1 MRSVKRVVVLGG
13 GVGGTVVANV
23 VAKKA
28 KDADVTVVDKT
39 GKHVYQ
45 PGFVYLAFDH
55 MKPKKLVRDER
66 KLLRRRV
73 KLVID
78 EAVRVDATK
87 KEVHLKSGRIL
98 PYDYLVIATGSRL
111 APEEIPGAETAHHFY
126 SAEAAL
132 KLRKALREFPGGR
145 IVIAIGGV
153 PYKCPPA
160 PAESA
165 CLLDYYFTRRKMRD
179 KVDIHYLS
187 PLGRVFP
194 LETVSPR
201 VQEVFDA
208 KGVRYTTFFN
218 AERVD
223 PEAKVVHSLEGEAI
237 PYDLLIL
244 IPPHH
249 GAKFAQDSGL
259 TDAGGWIPTDKH
271 TLEVKGHEG
280 SIWAI
285 GDTTDIPI
293 SKAGATAHYE
303 GKVVAENI
311 TSLVHGRIPT
321 ARYNGL
327 VMCFCDAGFH
337 KGIAMRFD
345 YDHPPVPP
353 PLSRKWYLGKVLIN
367 KLYWHIVPKARA

>member
-1 MRSVKRVVVLGG
+1 MKRVVILGG
-13 GVGGTVVANV
+13 GVGGTIVANL

-28 KDADVTVVDKT
+28 KDAEVTVVDRM

-45 PGFVYLAFDH
+45 PGFVYVAFDRQ
-55 MKPKKLVRDER
+55 KPRKLVRDER

-73 KLVID
+73 TLLID
-78 EAVRVDATK
+78 EAVRIDDAAK
-87 KEVHLKSGRIL
+87 QVRLKSGTVL

-111 APEEIPGAETAHHFY
+111 APEEIPGSEAAHHFY
-126 SAEAAL
+126 SAEG
-132 KLRKALREFPGGR
+132 ALRLREALASFRGGR
-145 IVIAIGGV
+145 VVIAIGGV

-165 CLLDYYFTRRKMRD
+165 CLLDYYFTKRGIRD
-179 KVDIHYLS
+179 RVQIRYLS

-194 LETVSPR
+194 LETVSPT
-201 VQEVFDA
+201 VQKVFEM
-208 KGVRYTTFFN
+208 KGIEFTTFFN

-223 PEAKVVHSLEGEAI
+223 PEKKIVHSIEGEAF
-237 PYDLLIL
+237 PFDLLIL

-249 GAKFAQDSGL
+249 GAKFAADSGL
-259 TDAGGWIPTDKH
+259 TDAGGWIPTDKF

-303 GKVVAENI
+303 AKVVAANLAA
-311 TSLVHGRIPT
+311 LVRGEVPT
-321 ARYNGL
+321 ARYEGT
-327 VMCFCDAGFH
+327 VMCFCDAGFRR
-337 KGIAMRFD
+337 GIAMRFD
-345 YDHPPVPP
+345 YTHPPIPP
-353 PLSRKWYLGKVLIN
+353 PLSRRWYIGKVLIN
-367 KLYWHIVPKARA
+367 KLYWTIVPKARA

>member
-1 MRSVKRVVVLGG
+1 VKRIVILGG
-13 GVGGTVVANV
+13 GVGGTIVANV
-23 VAKKA
+23 LAKKA
-28 KDADVTVVDKT
+28 RDAEVTLVDKT

-45 PGFVYLAFDH
+45 PGYVYVAFDKQ
-55 MKPKKLVRDER
+55 KPHKIVRDER

-73 KLVID
+73 NLRIAEVD
-78 EAVRVDATK
+78 RVDPKAK
-87 KEVHLKSGRIL
+87 QVLLKGGDVL

-111 APEEIPGAETAHHFY
+111 APEEIPGSEAAHHFY
-126 SAEAAL
+126 SVEG
-132 KLRKALREFPGGR
+132 ALRLREALATFPGGR
-145 IVIAIGGV
+145 IVITVGGV

-165 CLLDYYFTRRKMRD
+165 CLLDYYFDRRGLRD
-179 KVDIHYLS
+179 KVDIHFLS

-194 LETVSPR
+194 IESVSPA
-201 VQEVFDA
+201 VQKIFDD
-208 KGVRYTTFFN
+208 KGIRYTTFFN

-223 PEAKVVHSLEGEAI
+223 PEQKVVHSLEGEAV
-237 PYDLLIL
+237 PFDLLIL

-271 TLEVKGHEG
+271 TLEVKGHAG
-280 SIWAI
+280 AIWAI

-303 GKVVAENI
+303 AKVVAENLA
-311 TSLVHGRIPT
+311 SLVRGEPPT
-321 ARYNGL
+321 ARYDGK
-327 VMCFCDAGFH
+327 VMCFCDAGKH
-337 KGIAMRFD
+337 RGIALRFD
-345 YDHPPVPP
+345 YEHPPIPP
-353 PLSRKWYLGKVLIN
+353 PLGRKWYIAKVILN